1 MQPIIFY
8 FFMKKDTPEDPF
20 GPERLLKVVR
30 QKMPFGK
37 YSGRVIANLPEP
49 YLVWFAQKG
58 FPDGELG
65 QLMALALEI
74 KINGLERLLDP
85 LRSPA
90 YE

>member
-1 MQPIIFY
+1 
-8 FFMKKDTPEDPF
+8 MKTKSPEDPF

-30 QKMPFGK
+30 MKMPFGK
-37 YSGRVIANLPEP
+37 YSGRAISNLPEP
-49 YLVWFAQKG
+49 YLVWFSQKG

-65 QLMALALEI
+65 ELMALALEI

-85 LRSPA
+85 LRSPS